1 MPGLDKQRPLSVFN
15 CNGPLNANLM
25 NALNG
30 YSHGPGMLGSSGA
43 GFTTVELITVM
54 VLVAILA
61 VLAVPRIMRIG
72 DFNDTGFGEEAA
84 TTLRYARKLAV
95 ANRRAVCVSVTADGI
110 TLTMDPR
117 TPESYTSVACTSPAT
132 PIISIPGSHCAT
144 NKVCPPASVALSS
157 SPSSFVYLPSGE
169 ASADV
174 TVTAGTKTLAINKIT
189 GYAP

>member
-1 MPGLDKQRPLSVFN
+1 
-15 CNGPLNANLM
+15 M

-30 YSHGPGMLGSSGA
+30 DLHGPGMLDPSGA

-61 VLAVPRIMRIG
+61 VLAVPRMMRIG

-84 TTLRYARKLAV
+84 ATLRYARKLAV
-95 ANRRAVCVSVTADGI
+95 ANRRAVCVSVAADGI
-110 TLTMDPR
+110 TLSMDPR

-132 PIISIPGSHCAT
+132 PIISIPGSHCAA

-174 TVTAGTKTLAINKIT
+174 TVTAGSKTIAVNMIT